1 MATAKA
7 AVMTAREEAT
17 ELARGLAIKGHSK
30 WKIRKR
36 LAERGLAGQLED
48 CRLDE
53 LWAEGR
59 YLDGLIPK
67 RISLR
72 LQVGVGIAILL
83 WGGFLM
89 WWSRNPFVFRY
100 GSQCVVLGLVLLGNA
115 AWERHNDP

>member
-1 MATAKA
+1 
-7 AVMTAREEAT
+7 MTSRKEAI
-17 ELARGLAIKGHSK
+17 ELAREWAIKGHSK
-30 WKIRKR
+30 WEIRKR
-36 LAERGLAGQLED
+36 LAKKGLAGQLED
-48 CRLDE
+48 YRLDE
-53 LWAEGR
+53 LWNEGR

-100 GSQCVVLGLVLLGNA
+100 GFQCVVLGLILLGNA